1 MVVEVQKQVCDGY
14 LLKWLFTAGLAWL
27 EFNQEKVNQMNV
39 FPVPDGDTGTNMVLT
54 MRKANDLVA
63 TMDEMHV
70 GIVSEQ
76 IARGALRGARGNSGV
91 ILSQL
96 WRGFASALRGHEV
109 FDAELLAHACRQGVE
124 AGYKAVMDP
133 VEGTMLTVARQA
145 TEALEAYVE
154 DHDDLRGALDTLLAA
169 AQKSLNRTPEM
180 LTVLKKA
187 GVLDSGGQGLVF
199 LLEGMARMVHGENVP
214 MGEQAPQ
221 GNGEQPQS
229 WEQALAP
236 DDEQGYGYDV
246 QFLMHGESMEVDAVR
261 LAIDAMGWS
270 TLVVG
275 DEALIKVHVHVHD
288 PGEPISYAVRVASWI
303 DDVVVENMQAQYEE
317 YVAGRANSQGAE
329 PTSSQQ
335 VDGIAV
341 ITVASGSGLQK
352 LFAEGLRAAYVITGG
367 QTMNP
372 STDDFLHAI
381 ENLDNDQIILVPNN
395 RNIVLAAQ
403 QAASMA
409 RGRRVRVVPTT
420 SVPQGIS
427 ALLAYIDAHDAG
439 EDMTAVVDAMGE
451 AMRHVITGEVTRAT
465 RSAHID
471 GLDVE
476 QGQTIGLLNGSLV
489 AAGDTLTEVVVSL
502 LRRANASEMDL
513 ITLYYGEDQDASA
526 AAALAAHL
534 ADIFPNQHV
543 ETVYGGQPLYPYLI
557 SVE

>member
-1 MVVEVQKQVCDGY
+1 MVVEVQKQVCDGH
-14 LLKWLFTAGLAWL
+14 LLRWLFAAGLSWL
-27 EFNQEKVNQMNV
+27 EYNQEKVNQMNV

-54 MRKANDLVA
+54 MRKANDLVT
-63 TMDEMHV
+63 TMDEQHV

-96 WRGFASALRGHEV
+96 WRGFAGALRGHDV
-109 FDAELLAHACRQGVE
+109 FDAAMLAHACRQGVE

-169 AQKSLNRTPEM
+169 AQKSLRHTPEM
-180 LTVLKKA
+180 LPVLKKA
-187 GVLDSGGQGLVF
+187 GVLDSGGQGLVYM
-199 LLEGMARMVHGENVP
+199 LEGMSRMVNGENVP
-214 MGEQAPQ
+214 LGEQQPQ
-221 GNGEQPQS
+221 GNGEQAQT
-229 WEQALAP
+229 WEDALAP
-236 DDEQGYGYDV
+236 DDELGYGYDV
-246 QFLMHGESMEVDAVR
+246 QFLMHGDDMDVDAVR
-261 LAIDAMGWS
+261 IAIDGMGWS

-275 DEALIKVHVHVHD
+275 DDALIKVHVHVHD

-317 YVAGRANSQGAE
+317 YVAGRAAE
-329 PTSSQQ
+329 EPVAPAVQA

-352 LFAEGLRAAYVITGG
+352 LFLDGLRAAHVITGG

-372 STDDFLHAI
+372 STDDFLRAI
-381 ENLDNDQIILVPNN
+381 ENLDNDEIILVPNN
-395 RNIVLAAQ
+395 RNVILAAQ
-403 QAASMA
+403 QAATMA
-409 RGRRVRVVPTT
+409 RGRRVRVIPTT
-420 SVPQGIS
+420 SIPQGIS
-427 ALLAYIDAHDAG
+427 ALLAYNDAHDAG
-439 EDMTAVVDAMGE
+439 DDLAGVVDAMND
-451 AMRHVITGEVTRAT
+451 AVKHVITGEITRAT

-476 QGQTIGLLNGSLV
+476 QGQTIGLLNGALV
-489 AAGDTLTEVVVSL
+489 AAGESMSEVVVSL
-502 LRRANASEMDL
+502 LRQANAADLEL
-513 ITLYYGEDQDASA
+513 ITLYYGEDQDTAGA
-526 AAALAAHL
+526 KTLAAHL
-534 ADIFPNQHV
+534 AEVFPDQHI

>member
-1 MVVEVQKQVCDGY
+1 MVVEVQKQVCDGH

-27 EFNQEKVNQMNV
+27 EYNQETVNQMNV

-54 MRKANDLVA
+54 MRKASDLVN
-63 TMDEMHV
+63 TLDEPHV

-96 WRGFASALRGHEV
+96 LRGFASGLRGYDV
-109 FDAELLAHACRQGVE
+109 FDAPTLARACRQGVE

-154 DHDDLRGALDTLLAA
+154 NHEDLSGALDTLLAA
-169 AQKSLNRTPEM
+169 ARKSLRHTPEM
-180 LTVLKKA
+180 LPVLKRA
-187 GVLDSGGQGLVF
+187 GVLDSGGQGLVYI
-199 LLEGMARMVHGENVP
+199 LEGMARMVHGENVP
-214 MGEQAPQ
+214 MGEQNPQ
-221 GNGEQPQS
+221 DGVQAES

-246 QFLMHGESMEVDAVR
+246 QFLMHGDDMDVDAVR

-288 PGEPISYAVRVASWI
+288 PGQPISYAVRVAAWI
-303 DDVVVENMQAQYEE
+303 DDVVVENMQAQYEA
-317 YVAGRANSQGAE
+317 YVAGRADGHVGQSPATSQAVE
-329 PTSSQQ
+329 
-335 VDGIAV
+335 GIAV
-341 ITVASGSGLQK
+341 ITVASGGGLQK
-352 LFAEGLRAAYVITGG
+352 LFADGLRAAHVITGG

-372 STDDFLHAI
+372 STDDFLRAI
-381 ENLDNDQIILVPNN
+381 ENLDNDEIILVPNN
-395 RNIVLAAQ
+395 RNVILAAQ

-409 RGRRVRVVPTT
+409 RGRRVRVVKT
-420 SVPQGIS
+420 SSIPQGIS

-439 EDMTAVVDAMGE
+439 EELPAVVDAME
-451 AMRHVITGEVTRAT
+451 TAVRHVVTGEITRAT

-471 GLDVE
+471 GLDVA
-476 QGQTIGLLNGSLV
+476 QGQVIGLLDGALV
-489 AAGDTLTEVVVSL
+489 AAGETITEVVVSL
-502 LRRANASEMDL
+502 LRRAEAADHDL
-513 ITLYYGEDQDASA
+513 ITLYYGDDQDDA
-526 AAALAAHL
+526 AAEALAAHL
-534 ADIFPNQHV
+534 AEVFPKQHI
-543 ETVYGGQPLYPYLI
+543 ETVFGGQPLYPYLI